1 MVLGDSFNTSLFKQ
15 TWQKAFAKDAHGQHF
30 KMAFNASFE
39 VKVIKERQVTTF
51 VSKLIARI
59 LILTPFVVFPG
70 AEGVW
75 SDGSLCVSQ
84 QEKCLCV

>member
-15 TWQKAFAKDAHGQHF
+15 TWQKAFSKDAHGQHF

-39 VKVIKERQVTTF
+39 VKVSNRSLSHSLWYNCVF
-51 VSKLIARI
+51 SY
-59 LILTPFVVFPG
+59 VVLQR

-75 SDGSLCVSQ
+75 SVGAVCVTQSQ
-84 QEKCLCV
+84 ERICL